1 MTCCLGPNVSKGK
14 KPQERCLVVSAT
26 ERSPV
31 VNSEEEARPGEDEV
45 GLANSSSGMM
55 IGIPCSSPVPG

>member
-1 MTCCLGPNVSKGK
+1 MTCCLDLNAPKGK
-14 KPQERCLVVSAT
+14 EPQERCLVVSASG
-26 ERSPV
+26 RSPV

-45 GLANSSSGMM
+45 ELANSSSGMM